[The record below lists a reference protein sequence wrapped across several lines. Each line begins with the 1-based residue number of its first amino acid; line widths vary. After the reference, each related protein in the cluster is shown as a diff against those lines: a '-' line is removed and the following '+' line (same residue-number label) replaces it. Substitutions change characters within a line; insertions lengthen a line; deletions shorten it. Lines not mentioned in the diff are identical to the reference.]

1 MLNIGGVQISTYL
14 PASNNRRS
22 FVADAETGHFD
33 DALQNLI
40 FQKKSFDK
48 DAEIAKSGTVNQE
61 LHSLKS

>member
-1 MLNIGGVQISTYL
+1 M
-14 PASNNRRS
+14 
-22 FVADAETGHFD
+22 

-61 LHSLKS
+61 LLTSCKSDSFLLHHILKQQDLNF